1 MSRSL
6 IPQTGIPQIGISKT
20 GIPKTGR
27 DVGGAAKKQAVWDGF
42 WLA

>member
-6 IPQTGIPQIGISKT
+6 IVQT

-27 DVGGAAKKQAVWDGF
+27 DVGGAAKKQAVWYGF

>member
-6 IPQTGIPQIGISKT
+6 IPQTGIPQIGIPKT

-27 DVGGAAKKQAVWDGF
+27 SVGGAAKKQAVWYGF